1 MARHERAGG
10 SEVSNVTGV
19 TEMREAG
26 MLPGGPGEG
35 VQVVIASGDLP
46 THEMT
51 LSIGPQHPST
61 HGVLRVVLTLDGERI
76 DSATPVIGYMH
87 RAFDKL
93 SEARDYRQIIAL
105 SNRHDWLSAFGNE
118 LGVAMAAER
127 LMNIEVPERAQWI
140 RMLMAEW
147 NRVLNHLMFL
157 GSFGLEL
164 GAMTPMFYAF
174 REREDIQSLMEMITG
189 ARLHFTYCRI
199 GGLKEDLPKGAL
211 QLSASLVKKIRHRLL
226 DYEGLLLG
234 NEIFKKRTVGIG
246 ILPGEVAKEYGVT
259 GPILQASGVAEDSRK
274 TEPYLKY
281 DQVEFDVPVG
291 ERGDSFDRFVVL
303 YNRIRESLKIIE
315 QIHDKLPAGPIL
327 PGKMPKYIKPDAGWT
342 YVRTENS
349 LGETGYYLV
358 SRGDVKPWRLKM
370 RTPSFHNVSMIPYLL
385 NGVLLPDLIAVLGS
399 VFFVV
404 GDVDR

>member
-1 MARHERAGG
+1 M
-10 SEVSNVTGV
+10 ST
-19 TEMREAG
+19 TEMRSAG

-35 VQVVIASGDLP
+35 VQVVIAGQGDLP
-46 THEMT
+46 TQEMT

-61 HGVLRVVLTLDGERI
+61 HGVLRVVLTLSGERI
-76 DSATPVIGYMH
+76 DTATPVIGYMH

-93 SEARDYRQIIAL
+93 SEVRDYRQIIAL

-118 LGVAMAAER
+118 LGVVLAVER
-127 LMNIEVPERAQWI
+127 LMGVEVPERAQWI

-174 REREDIQSLMEMITG
+174 REREDIQALMEMATG
-189 ARLHFTYCRI
+189 ARMHFTYCRV
-199 GGLKEDLPKGAL
+199 GGLKEDLPAGFLGVSEAL
-211 QLSASLVKKIRHRLL
+211 IKRIRHRLL
-226 DYEGLLLG
+226 DYDGLLIG
-234 NEIFKKRTVGIG
+234 NEIFKKRTIGIG
-246 ILPGEVAKEYGVT
+246 VLPGEVAKSYGVS
-259 GPILQASGVAEDSRK
+259 GPILQASGIAEDSRK

-281 DQVEFDVPVG
+281 GEVDFDVPVG
-291 ERGDSFDRFVVL
+291 EHGDSFDRFVVL
-303 YNRIRESLKIIE
+303 YNRIVQSLRIIE
-315 QIHDKLPAGPIL
+315 QIHDKLPAGPVM
-327 PGKMPKYIKPDAGWT
+327 PGKMPKNIKPPEGWT

-358 SRGDVKPWRLKM
+358 SRGGKEPWRLKM
-370 RTPSFHNVSMIPYLL
+370 RTPSFHNVSMIPFLL
-385 NGVLLPDLIAVLGS
+385 KGILIPDLIAVLGS

>member
-1 MARHERAGG
+1 MA
-10 SEVSNVTGV
+10 V
-19 TEMREAG
+19 TEMPTAG

-35 VQVVIASGDLP
+35 VQVIIAGNDLP

-76 DSATPVIGYMH
+76 DTATPVIGYMH

-118 LGVAMAAER
+118 LGVALATER
-127 LMNIEVPERAQWI
+127 LMGLEVPERATWI

-174 REREDIQSLMEMITG
+174 REREDIQTLMEMATG
-189 ARLHFTYCRI
+189 ARMHFTYCRV
-199 GGLKEDLPKGAL
+199 GGLKEDLPKGFL
-211 QLSASLVKKIRHRLL
+211 QYSEVLVKRIRHRLL

-234 NEIFKKRTVGIG
+234 NEIFKQRTVGIG
-246 ILPGEVAKEYGVT
+246 ILPGEVAKSYGVS
-259 GPILQASGVAEDSRK
+259 GPILHASGVAEDSRK

-281 DQVEFDVPVG
+281 DEVDFDVPVG
-291 ERGDSFDRFVVL
+291 ERGDSYDRFTVL
-303 YNRIRESLKIIE
+303 YHRIEQSLRIIE
-315 QIHDKLPAGPIL
+315 QVHAKLPPGPVL
-327 PGKMPKYIKPDAGWT
+327 PSKMPKYLKPPEGWT

-358 SRGDVKPWRLKM
+358 SRGDTKPWRLKM

-385 NGVLLPDLIAVLGS
+385 PGVLLPDLIAVLGS

>member
-1 MARHERAGG
+1 M
-10 SEVSNVTGV
+10 TP

-35 VQVVIASGDLP
+35 VQVIIAGENELP
-46 THEMT
+46 TAEMT

-76 DSATPVIGYMH
+76 DSATPIIGYMH

-93 SEARDYRQIIAL
+93 AEVRDYRQIIAL

-118 LGVAMAAER
+118 LGVTLAAER
-127 LMNIEVPERAQWI
+127 LMEIEVPERAQWI

-147 NRVLNHLMFL
+147 NRVLNHLVFL

-174 REREDIQSLMEMITG
+174 REREEILKFMEMVTG
-189 ARLHFTYCRI
+189 ARFHYTYCRI
-199 GGLKEDLPKGAL
+199 GGLKEDLPVGAL
-211 QLSASLVKKIRHRLL
+211 QLSEQLVPKIRHRLL

-246 ILPGEVAKEYGVT
+246 VLPGEVAKSYGVS
-259 GPILQASGVAEDSRK
+259 GPILQASGIAEDARK
-274 TEPYLKY
+274 TQPYLKY
-281 DQVEFDVPVG
+281 DEVDFDIPVG
-291 ERGDSFDRFVVL
+291 ANGDSYDRFVVL
-303 YNRIRESLKIIE
+303 FERIVQSLRIIE
-315 QIHDKLPAGPIL
+315 QIHDKIPAGPTL
-327 PGKMPKYIKPDAGWT
+327 PGKMPKYIKPNAGWT

-358 SRGDVKPWRLKM
+358 SRGDTTPWRLKM
-370 RTPSFHNVSMIPYLL
+370 RTPSFHNISMVPYLL
-385 NGVLLPDLIAVLGS
+385 NGILLPDLIAVLGS

>member
-1 MARHERAGG
+1 MA
-10 SEVSNVTGV
+10 V
-19 TEMREAG
+19 TELPTAG

-35 VQVVIASGDLP
+35 VQVVIAGNELP
-46 THEMT
+46 TQEMT

-76 DSATPVIGYMH
+76 DTATPVIGYMH

-118 LGVAMAAER
+118 LGVAMATER
-127 LMNIEVPERAQWI
+127 LMGIEVPERAQWI

-174 REREDIQSLMEMITG
+174 REREDIQTLMEMATG
-189 ARLHFTYCRI
+189 ARMHFTYCRV
-199 GGLKEDLPKGAL
+199 GGLKEDLPKGFL
-211 QLSASLVKKIRHRLL
+211 KYSEVLVKRIRHRLL

-246 ILPGEVAKEYGVT
+246 VLPGEVAKSYGVT
-259 GPILQASGVAEDSRK
+259 GPILHASGVAEDSRK

-281 DQVEFDVPVG
+281 SEVDFDIPTG
-291 ERGDSFDRFVVL
+291 ERGDSFDRFNVL
-303 YNRIRESLKIIE
+303 YHRIEQSLRIIE
-315 QIHDKLPAGPIL
+315 QVHDKLPAGPVM
-327 PGKMPKYIKPDAGWT
+327 PGKMPKYVKPPEGWT

-358 SRGDVKPWRLKM
+358 SRGDTKPWRLKM

-385 NGVLLPDLIAVLGS
+385 KGVLLPDLIAVLGS